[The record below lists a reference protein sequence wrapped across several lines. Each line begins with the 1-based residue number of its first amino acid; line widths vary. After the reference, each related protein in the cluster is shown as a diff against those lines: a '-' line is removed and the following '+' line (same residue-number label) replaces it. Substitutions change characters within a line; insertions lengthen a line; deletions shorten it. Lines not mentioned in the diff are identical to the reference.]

1 MRAPTGPPPPLR
13 AIREHGV
20 EVHGYRPTSR
30 DLQALERREHGRTH
44 AMTTN
49 SLESAA
55 HIVQLALTPVFL
67 FSGIA
72 ALLNV
77 FSTRLGRV
85 ADQADRLSQQ
95 PKEAVRDARLRILRW
110 RSRSLDWAVL
120 LAALGGAFT
129 CGAVLALFL
138 GEVRGSG
145 AAALLFFLFGG
156 AIVLTMGAL
165 VAFVVEMLLAANG
178 VRRVVDTPQWRRT
191 TRPSVPRWPKASG

>member
-1 MRAPTGPPPPLR
+1 MTAN
-13 AIREHGV
+13 
-20 EVHGYRPTSR
+20 
-30 DLQALERREHGRTH
+30 ALE
-44 AMTTN
+44 N
-49 SLESAA
+49 AA

-67 FSGIA
+67 LSGIA

-77 FSTRLGRV
+77 FATRLGRV
-85 ADQADRLSQQ
+85 ADQADRLSAQ

-156 AIVLTMGAL
+156 AITLTMGAL

-178 VRRVVDTPQWRRT
+178 VRRLVDRSTGDRIQ
-191 TRPSVPRWPKASG
+191 A